1 MWHRAVWKIV
11 TDDSEDSA
19 ASVLLATVISDTF
32 LHTHLLMQSYTQ
44 STVILELFDFDTD
57 L

>member
-1 MWHRAVWKIV
+1 V

-19 ASVLLATVISDTF
+19 ASVLLSTFTSDTF
-32 LHTHLLMQSYTQ
+32 LRTHLLMHSYAQT
-44 STVILELFDFDTD
+44 TVILELFDFDTD